1 MAGSEWTDKR
11 PKSPHLQIWRWHW
24 TMAASIFHRASGV
37 ALYVGAILFALVFA
51 AAASG
56 PESFDTAMTLLLSI
70 PGRLVLLGITA
81 AAMFHLANGI
91 KYLLWDGPKI
101 GFDPKTASNVAMFN
115 IFFAVVATAA
125 IWAAA
130 YFA

>member
-1 MAGSEWTDKR
+1 
-11 PKSPHLQIWRWHW
+11 
-24 TMAASIFHRASGV
+24 MAASIFHRAAGV
-37 ALYVGAILFALVFA
+37 ALYVGALIFTLVFV

-56 PESFDTAMTLLLSI
+56 PDAYEHAMGLLLSI
-70 PGRLVLLGITA
+70 PGRIVLLGITA

-101 GFDPKTASNVAMFN
+101 GFDPKTASAVAAFN
-115 IFFAVVATAA
+115 IGFAIIATGA

-130 YFA
+130 YFI